1 MRISWRMILVLA
13 ATAGLLAVFL
23 WNADLGRVVADLGE
37 ADGELLLLALAT
49 IVVNVVVRSLRW
61 QYLLAPLGPT
71 RFGYAVEATII
82 GFAASAVLP
91 ARAGEIIRPFVL
103 ARREQ
108 LSTAGA
114 FATIVIERLLDLLM
128 VLVLFAASVFVFQ
141 PRSAH
146 FDPRL
151 WRAIE
156 VGGITAGVAALALLG
171 LFAFLAGDTRRIWR
185 LVGSLERW
193 LPARAARGAQHLAET
208 FASGL
213 ASIRQPRRL
222 IAACLWSL
230 PLWLSVAV
238 GTWAVTRAL
247 GIAMPFAG
255 TFPLLVILI
264 VGVAVPTP
272 GAIGGLDEAY
282 RLGVVTLFG
291 ASPDRAIAAAI
302 VLHAITFVPV
312 TLTGLVLAAREGLN
326 LTRTARL
333 ARESAPG
340 GRAA

>member
-23 WNADLGRVVADLGE
+23 WNADLGRVATDLGE
-37 ADGELLLLALAT
+37 ADGRLLLLALAT

-91 ARAGEIIRPFVL
+91 ARAGEIIRPYVL

-114 FATIVIERLLDLLM
+114 FATIVLERLLDLLM
-128 VLVLFAASVFVFQ
+128 VLVLFAGSVLVFE
-141 PRSAH
+141 PRTAH

-151 WRAIE
+151 WHAIE
-156 VGGITAGVAALALLG
+156 VGGVMAGIAALALLG
-171 LFAFLAGDTRRIWR
+171 LFAFLAGDTRRLWR
-185 LVGSLERW
+185 LAGRLERW
-193 LPARAARGAQHLAET
+193 LPARAARGAQHMAET

-222 IAACLWSL
+222 IAACIWSL
-230 PLWLSVAV
+230 PLWLSVAL

-247 GIAMPFAG
+247 GITMPFSG
-255 TFPLLVILI
+255 TFSMLVILV

-282 RLGVVTLFG
+282 RLGVVALFG

-312 TLTGLVLAAREGLN
+312 TLTGLALAAREGLN
-326 LTRTARL
+326 LARTARL